1 MDGIRWW
8 QFTSTGISGGLDKNV
23 VLLDD
28 NENNT
33 KYNYNQRRKK
43 TMDFLFNIKGDPAWN
58 EGTLTFTTDT
68 QTKCAH

>member
-28 NENNT
+28 NET
-33 KYNYNQRRKK
+33 TQSTITIKGEE
-43 TMDFLFNIKGDPAWN
+43 TMDFFI
-58 EGTLTFTTDT
+58 
-68 QTKCAH
+68 QYQR